1 MIVAIVMLSAQG
13 APPRALD
20 PESIAY
26 TVRKGDTLE
35 RLSRNFLVSERR
47 WTALLTLAGIRDPRR
62 LPIGRVLVIPRNWL
76 RFTVEPARLVSYRGT
91 VRVSFGGSNGTPTIG
106 ATIGEGA
113 GVETGANSFV
123 TLILADKSKLVIPSQ
138 SRVRLV
144 QLRRILLTGTM
155 DYRIQVERGRIE
167 TQVAPLPNSGDR
179 YRIGTPVSMT
189 AVRGTQYRVSF
200 DAGRTAAATEVLAG
214 KVAVSPPD
222 SDASLLVERAHGATT
237 DAQGQSQ
244 LATLLPAPEL
254 IQPGKVQSEDL
265 VTFHV
270 TPVPG
275 AVRYRVVLA
284 ADAGFVENISEQIAD
299 GPDFALAD
307 VPNGNQFVRVS
318 AIAPDGLE
326 GLEQSYSFSR
336 RLASIHGEASPEPD
350 GFRFRWFGA
359 GDGVRR
365 YRFQLM
371 LGAPDSRPVVD
382 EVGLTGDQITLRH
395 LPPGI
400 YYWRVGLTQTDATG
414 QIDSWTDPEKLTLT
428 AADKPRRR
436 K

>member
-1 MIVAIVMLSAQG
+1 MILAVLMLSAQS
-13 APPRALD
+13 APPRAPD

-26 TVRKGDTLE
+26 TIRKGDTLD
-35 RLSRNFLVSERR
+35 RLSRDFLVSERR
-47 WTALLTLAGIRDPRR
+47 WTALLALAGIRDPRR
-62 LPIGRVLVIPRNWL
+62 LPVGRVLVIPRTWL
-76 RFTVEPARLVSYRGT
+76 RFTVEPARLASYRGT
-91 VRVSFGGSNGTPTIG
+91 VRVSFGGTDGTPSIG

-113 GVETGANSFV
+113 GIETGANSFV

-138 SRVRLV
+138 SRVRIV

-167 TQVAPLPNSGDR
+167 TQVVPLPNAGDR

-200 DAGRTAAATEVLAG
+200 DAEPGAAAMEVLAG

-222 SDASLLVERAHGATT
+222 GDTPVLVERAQGATT

-265 VTFHV
+265 VTFRL

-275 AVRYRVVLA
+275 AVRYRVVIA
-284 ADAGFVENISEQIAD
+284 TDAGFVENISEQIAD
-299 GPDFALAD
+299 TPDFALAD
-307 VPNGNQFVRVS
+307 IPNGNQFVRVS
-318 AIAPDGLE
+318 AIASDGLE

-350 GFRFRWFGA
+350 AFRFRWFGA

-371 LGAPDSRPVVD
+371 SGSPDSRPVVD
-382 EVGLTGDQITLRH
+382 EVGLTGDQITLRG
-395 LPPGI
+395 LPPGV
-400 YYWRVGLTQTDATG
+400 YYWRVGLTQTDASG
-414 QIDSWTDPEKLTLT
+414 QIDSWTDPEKLTL
-428 AADKPRRR
+428 AAPDKPRRR
-436 K
+436 R